1 LANKLA
7 LIFVSLFLL
16 PALLLAQNHER
27 TPPAMKYQGFGAATS
42 GGSGGS
48 KFRVTNLN
56 DSGQGSLRE
65 ALSKGN
71 RHIVFDVSGEI
82 ILNGGYVPIR
92 GAFITIDGFTAPP
105 PGITIRNGGIEISGK
120 KGAHDIIL
128 RGIRI
133 RNSDK
138 DGIRI
143 TNGAYNVVI
152 DHVSIQGTGDGTLDI
167 TEGTHDVTVSWSI
180 FAEPASGKTMLIDYN
195 PSSITLH
202 HNLFV
207 KGRTRNPQ
215 VRVGAAGT
223 PAGVT
228 TVDMRNNAVWGWG
241 SGHGT
246 LIRYGPRVNVVNNF
260 YSNPDGSRHDKKQ
273 ALVVCQGDGK
283 ETPENF
289 SSCGRGE
296 KASRAWSYVL
306 GNLSA
311 DAPDMDIN
319 AVGNQEKPFTAPPV
333 DTQDACTA
341 AHQVLS
347 GAGVRPLDLID
358 QRYLSLISLPLCSRA
373 NP

>member
-1 LANKLA
+1 VDKKF
-7 LIFVSLFLL
+7 IFIFLFLL
-16 PALLLAQNHER
+16 LIPSLLPAQNQDR
-27 TPPAMKYQGFGAATS
+27 NPPAMKYQGFGAATP

-71 RHIVFDVSGEI
+71 RRIVFDVSGEI

-92 GAFITIDGFTAPP
+92 GAFITIDGFTAPSR
-105 PGITIRNGGIEISGK
+105 GITIRNGGIEISGK
-120 KGAHDIIL
+120 KGAHDIIV

-143 TNGAYNVVI
+143 TNAAYNVVI
-152 DHVSIQGTGDGTLDI
+152 DHVSIHGTGDGTLDI

-215 VRVGAAGT
+215 VRIGAART
-223 PAGVT
+223 SAGNT
-228 TVDMRNNAVWGWG
+228 TLDMRNNAVWGWG

-260 YSNPDGSRHDKKQ
+260 YSNPNGSRHDKKQ

-283 ETPENF
+283 ETPENL

-296 KASRAWSYVL
+296 KASRAWSYVV

-311 DAPDMDIN
+311 DALDMDIN
-319 AVGNQEKPFTAPPV
+319 AVGNQENSFPAPPV

-341 AHQVLS
+341 AQRIRS
-347 GAGVRPLDLID
+347 GAGARPLDGTD
-358 QRYLSLISLPLCSRA
+358 QDYISLISLPPCSQA
-373 NP
+373 HP

>member
-1 LANKLA
+1 VDKKFVF
-7 LIFVSLFLL
+7 IFLFLL
-16 PALLLAQNHER
+16 LIPSLLPAQNQER
-27 TPPAMKYQGFGAATS
+27 TPPAMKYQGFGAATP

-48 KFRVTNLN
+48 NFRVTNLN
-56 DSGQGSLRE
+56 DSGQGSLRD

-71 RHIVFDVSGEI
+71 RRIVFDVSGEI
-82 ILNGGYVPIR
+82 IFNGGYVPIR
-92 GAFITIDGFTAPP
+92 GAFITIDGFTAPS

-120 KGAHDIIL
+120 KGAHDIIV

-152 DHVSIQGTGDGTLDI
+152 DHVSIHGTGDGTLDI

-215 VRVGAAGT
+215 VRIGAAGT
-223 PAGVT
+223 PAGNT
-228 TVDMRNNAVWGWG
+228 TLDMRNNAVWGWG

-260 YSNPDGSRHDKKQ
+260 YSNPNGSRHDKKQ

-283 ETPENF
+283 ETPENL

-296 KASRAWSYVL
+296 KASRAWSYVV

-311 DAPDMDIN
+311 DALDMDIN
-319 AVGNQEKPFTAPPV
+319 AVGNQENSFPAPPL
-333 DTQDACTA
+333 DTQETCTA
-341 AHQVLS
+341 AQRVLA
-347 GAGVRPLDLID
+347 GAGARPLDGTDRDYI
-358 QRYLSLISLPLCSRA
+358 SLISVPPCSRA
-373 NP
+373 RP